1 MLRDRGPEQQLLDDA
16 QRGEA
21 FDGEHA
27 VDEGGGDRPALAVD
41 TEPRE
46 RRVTE
51 ERGDGDVGDSSPM
64 RVSANSS
71 SQRARSAVDDRLRVQ
86 GGRGQRSSRYW
97 QMTEESVSVIWSST
111 STGMRRTVLRRE
123 KRSSPRNGTMGS
135 IR

>member
-51 ERGDGDVGDSSPM
+51 ERGDGDVGDTSPM

-71 SQRARSAVDDRLRVQ
+71 SQRARARSTIAS
-86 GGRGQRSSRYW
+86 GYMAGRGQRSSMY
-97 QMTEESVSVIWSST
+97 
-111 STGMRRTVLRRE
+111 
-123 KRSSPRNGTMGS
+123 
-135 IR
+135 